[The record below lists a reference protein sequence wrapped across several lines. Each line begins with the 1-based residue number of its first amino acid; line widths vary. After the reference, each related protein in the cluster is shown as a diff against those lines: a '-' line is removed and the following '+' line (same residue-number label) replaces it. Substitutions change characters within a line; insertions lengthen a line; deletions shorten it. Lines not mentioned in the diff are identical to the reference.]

1 LTHLAEYV
9 ALFAAAFLSATVFPF
24 QSEVV
29 LFGML
34 VAEHYTWWL
43 LVLVASLGNTLG
55 SVMNWLAGHFLAHF
69 EDRRWFPIKREKM
82 ARAEE

>member
-1 LTHLAEYV
+1 MFAS
-9 ALFAAAFLSATVFPF
+9 ALLSATVFPF

-34 VAEHYTWWL
+34 VGEHYEWWL
-43 LVLVASLGNTLG
+43 LVLVASLGNTFG
-55 SVMNWLAGHFLAHF
+55 SVMNWLARRFLAHF
-69 EDRRWFPIKREKM
+69 DDRCWFPIKRENM